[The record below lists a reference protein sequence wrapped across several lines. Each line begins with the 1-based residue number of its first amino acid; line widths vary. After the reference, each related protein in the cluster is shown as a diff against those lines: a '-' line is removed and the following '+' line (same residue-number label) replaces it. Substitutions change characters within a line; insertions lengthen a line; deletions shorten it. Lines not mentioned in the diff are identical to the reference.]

1 MVSTENP
8 GIKFDPEKAA
18 KRLLISKYSCSDDDI
33 RRDSMAFLY
42 DKFKEHLEQ
51 QSDNSE
57 DNAEDYQLSLSPLDL
72 VTNENAVKENS
83 KNSENQRE
91 MRQSTEQ
98 KHAPFDLAHN
108 ISNDIRFSDPDN
120 SKNIDPRYS
129 NFRQGSKG
137 ILTIDELCDDN
148 KSTPSRD
155 ENRIRKIDNA
165 QDDNSKLTLNTVSN
179 GKSDMRGNVSQLSFI
194 FIEQMRKTQYK

>member
-1 MVSTENP
+1 MVSADNP

-51 QSDNSE
+51 QSDGSE
-57 DNAEDYQLSLSPLDL
+57 DNAEDCQLSLSPLDL
-72 VTNENAVKENS
+72 VTNENAIKENS
-83 KNSENQRE
+83 NHSETQKDI
-91 MRQSTEQ
+91 RQSTEQ

-108 ISNDIRFSDPDN
+108 ISNDIRLSDQDN

-155 ENRIRKIDNA
+155 ESRIRKVDNV
-165 QDDNSKLTLNTVSN
+165 QDDNSKLTFNTVSN
-179 GKSDMRGNVSQLSFI
+179 RKSDMRGNVS
-194 FIEQMRKTQYK
+194 